1 MDLLLLEEGLLRE
14 AMDHQEE
21 EAEEEEE
28 ELHLQNTK
36 NINLIVASK

>member
-21 EAEEEEE
+21 EAEAEEE
-28 ELHLQNTK
+28 ELHLHK
-36 NINLIVASK
+36 NINLIVSSK

>member
-28 ELHLQNTK
+28 ELHLQK
-36 NINLIVASK
+36 NINLIVSSK

>member
-28 ELHLQNTK
+28 ELHLKNIK
-36 NINLIVASK
+36 NINLIVSSK

>member
-28 ELHLQNTK
+28 ELHLQK
-36 NINLIVASK
+36 NINLIVSPK

>member
-14 AMDHQEE
+14 AMDRQEE

-28 ELHLQNTK
+28 ELHLHK
-36 NINLIVASK
+36 NINFIVSSK